1 VLGETADKPHL
12 INKVDFGRKWLAA
25 ARTRPPATAKP
36 NTRCISKKRAAKR
49 APKEA
54 LPQQGRLMHGRY
66 GSRPS
71 GGAIKRIYS

>member
-1 VLGETADKPHL
+1 LD
-12 INKVDFGRKWLAA
+12 AA
-25 ARTRPPATAKP
+25 AFAGRRQQKPQQSRTRYK
-36 NTRCISKKRAAKR
+36 ISKKRAAKR